1 MEIFRLS
8 DDGRGLFGRLCLPG
22 VLDASLVMTGS
33 RKTLEELVSG
43 LEAGEEITSESEV
56 ENEPEDRA
64 ENEVESGA
72 SDEKQDVESDDNAV
86 VSEAEAKEKRR
97 FENFEK
103 NSFREL
109 PPEIR
114 NMIYDLALARRQFII
129 YWDRSDK
136 RLRQN
141 PDCLVFGSL
150 LRTCKTVHA
159 DARAMLY
166 STTFE
171 LEDMEYLDI
180 WLQQIGPRAAS
191 IRAIKL
197 SQPFQGSGA
206 RQHPLLGNFPL
217 WNQKDY
223 RATSRRVARLLSHC
237 ENLESLDL
245 GFRYTLRYR
254 NPALIKTK
262 GNLKRW
268 EVEARLLAE
277 MVFSDLLPLLKKTKS
292 LGKTSVQVAN
302 LPKIHPKN
310 FEYIAHYRYVTNGEP
325 EQEVARHM
333 KLLVERYISG

>member
-1 MEIFRLS
+1 MEILRLS
-8 DDGRGLFGRLCLPG
+8 DDGRGLLGRLCLPG

-33 RKTLEELVSG
+33 RKTLEGLVSS
-43 LEAGEEITSESEV
+43 LEAGEDITSESEV
-56 ENEPEDRA
+56 ENEPEDRV
-64 ENEVESGA
+64 EKEVESGA
-72 SDEKQDVESDDNAV
+72 SDEEQDVESNDDAI
-86 VSEAEAKEKRR
+86 VSETEAKEKRR
-97 FENFEK
+97 FESFEK

-114 NMIYDLALARRQFII
+114 NMIYDLALARSQVTI

-141 PDCLVFGSL
+141 PDCRVFGSL

-180 WLQQIGPRAAS
+180 WLQRIGPRVAN

-197 SQPFQGSGA
+197 SQPFQGPGA

-217 WNQKDY
+217 WSQKDY

-254 NPALIKTK
+254 NTALIKTK
-262 GNLKRW
+262 GSFTRW

-277 MVFSDLLPLLKKTKS
+277 MVFSDLLPLLEKTKS
-292 LGKTSVQVAN
+292 LGKTLVQVAN

-310 FEYIAHYRYVTNGEP
+310 LEYIAHYRYVTNGEP

>member
-8 DDGRGLFGRLCLPG
+8 DDGRGLLGRLCLPG

-33 RKTLEELVSG
+33 RKTLEELVFG
-43 LEAGEEITSESEV
+43 LEAGDDITSESEV
-56 ENEPEDRA
+56 ESEPEDRVGK
-64 ENEVESGA
+64 EVESGA
-72 SDEKQDVESDDNAV
+72 SEEEQDVESDDNAV
-86 VSEAEAKEKRR
+86 VSETETKEKKR
-97 FENFEK
+97 FESFEK

-114 NMIYDLALARRQFII
+114 NMIYDLSLARSQVTI

-141 PDCLVFGSL
+141 PDCRVFGSL

-159 DARAMLY
+159 DATAMLY

-171 LEDMEYLDI
+171 LEDMEFLDI
-180 WLQQIGPRAAS
+180 WLQQIGPRAAN

-206 RQHPLLGNFPL
+206 RQHPILGNFPL
-217 WNQKDY
+217 WSQKDY
-223 RATSRRVARLLSHC
+223 RATSRRVARLLSH
-237 ENLESLDL
+237 S
-245 GFRYTLRYR
+245 
-254 NPALIKTK
+254 LIKTK
-262 GNLKRW
+262 GNPTRW

-277 MVFSDLLPLLKKTKS
+277 MVFSDLLPLLEKTTS

-310 FEYIAHYRYVTNGEP
+310 FEYIAHYQYVTDGEP